1 VTLEFTAD
9 RGDAQIRLDRV
20 LVRRATTISRM
31 SRTLAQCWIDGG
43 RVTVDAVPVAR
54 SSVKVREG
62 AAIVVNLPETAVL
75 RETPRPEAV
84 SLDVLYEDDDVLA
97 INKPAGMV
105 VHPSFRNTSG
115 TVLNAVLWRYRD
127 RPALRPGLVSR
138 LDKDTSGVLLLALSP
153 GIHAR
158 IQRDAAVGRVAKQY
172 LAVVRGTPRPS
183 QGTITLP
190 LAHDPADRRRIVV
203 STEGMPSETRYRV
216 VSFLDG
222 YAVVACELVTGRTH
236 QIRVH
241 MATRGWPVAGDVVY
255 GQADPGIARQALHAW
270 RVSLLHPTSRT
281 PLSIEAPPPKDML
294 ALSGLR
300 GFIES

>member
-1 VTLEFTAD
+1 
-9 RGDAQIRLDRV
+9 
-20 LVRRATTISRM
+20 
-31 SRTLAQCWIDGG
+31 
-43 RVTVDAVPVAR
+43 VTVDAVAVAR

-62 AAIVVNLPETAVL
+62 AAIVVNLPDTAVL

-97 INKPAGMV
+97 VNKPAGMV
-105 VHPSFRNTSG
+105 VHPSFRNMSG

-158 IQRDAAVGRVAKQY
+158 IQRDAAAGRVAKQY
-172 LAVVRGTPRPS
+172 LAVVQGTPRPS

-190 LAHDPADRRRIVV
+190 LAHDPADRRRMVV
-203 STEGMPSETRYRV
+203 SDQGMPSETRYRV
-216 VSFLDG
+216 VSSIDG

-255 GQADPGIARQALHAW
+255 GHADPGIARQALHAW
-270 RVSLLHPTSRT
+270 RVSLPHPKSRT
-281 PLSIEAPPPKDML
+281 PLSIEAPPPHDLL
-294 ALSGLR
+294 ALTGLP